1 MEGNYDSPTFLGR
14 KDKVL
19 LGMTAGQV
27 VVFMVS
33 IVVWS
38 MVAFSMDLGLLMRLV
53 LFGPLHALTVAM
65 LTVKIGG
72 ALLPSYLLLALKGAT
87 LTPLYHSSDVEM
99 RSGLPEWAAQRRRQE
114 AAGEGDGLPDGT
126 VGRVFYRLKMLGKRT
141 ERQARGEAARD
152 ARYMAEMEIEHQTG
166 EAVKESKRWI
176 VEMWRML
183 RR

>member
-19 LGMTAGQV
+19 LGMTGGQV
-27 VVFMVS
+27 VVFMGS
-33 IVVWS
+33 IVLWS
-38 MVAFSMDLGLLMRLV
+38 MVAFSMDLGFLMRVV
-53 LFGPLHALTVAM
+53 LFGPLHGLTVAM

-72 ALLPSYLLLALKGAT
+72 TLLPSYLLLALKSMV
-87 LTPLYHSSDVEM
+87 LTPLYHSSDAEM
-99 RSGLPEWAAQRRRQE
+99 RSGLPEWAAQRRMQGM
-114 AAGEGDGLPDGT
+114 AGEGEALPDGT
-126 VGRVFYRLKMLGKRT
+126 MGRIFYRLKMMGKRT